1 MHVYVQYGILVFVH
15 SSILSLEQ
23 YYVNIFRNYRWYI
36 LYKPVK
42 KTFLGHAEK
51 IIAKRSNVIN
61 IWFHFQL
68 GAIFG
73 EDELVIMIYKK
84 KMNEIYTGNACLCF
98 KKFPLFNWIKKII
111 CMYMT
116 LYINQLY
123 RNGKDRSKT
132 CFHKMLHTP
141 YNCLLRPWITIFS

>member
-42 KTFLGHAEK
+42 KTFLGHVEK

-84 KMNEIYTGNACLCF
+84 KNEWNIYGECM
-98 KKFPLFNWIKKII
+98 PLFQKVP
-111 CMYMT
+111 
-116 LYINQLY
+116 LV
-123 RNGKDRSKT
+123 
-132 CFHKMLHTP
+132 
-141 YNCLLRPWITIFS
+141 